1 MASNG
6 DHASPS
12 AAAEQDSAAAST
24 TTTSAAAMDA
34 MRDLNLRMSKKVAQ
48 LTKVISHLNARSEE
62 QLFDL
67 QDMSQHYESEM
78 EVRAHPPSPP
88 SRRGAAHLPTP
99 TRRRQASAS
108 RHRHD
113 RRPSSPAPLRPLRAA
128 ADAAVRP
135 TTSAATTNAGARAT
149 DPDRVPPRAPPARRA
164 RR

>member
-12 AAAEQDSAAAST
+12 AAAAEHDSAAATT

-78 EVRAHPPSPP
+78 EVRPHPHRPP
-88 SRRGAAHLPTP
+88 LGAELPTCLLP
-99 TRRRQASAS
+99 RVVVMRARVVIATTGGH
-108 RHRHD
+108 HRPHHCGRYA
-113 RRPSSPAPLRPLRAA
+113 RRPPC
-128 ADAAVRP
+128 
-135 TTSAATTNAGARAT
+135 AR
-149 DPDRVPPRAPPARRA
+149 
-164 RR
+164 

>member
-6 DHASPS
+6 DHASP
-12 AAAEQDSAAAST
+12 
-24 TTTSAAAMDA
+24 SAAAMDA

-128 ADAAVRP
+128 AAVGP
-135 TTSAATTNAGARAT
+135 TTSAATTTAGARAT